1 MPVRASGFHQYG
13 SPDVLEIVALPD
25 LVAGEG
31 QVRVRVAAATV
42 NPSDVLFRGGALAA
56 LVAAAEPPYVAGLEF
71 AGTID
76 AVGPGVAWDTGVP
89 VMGMTAFIPQGR
101 GAHAEQVVVDARSV
115 VELPRGVSMAQAA
128 TLPMNGLTAR
138 MALDRL
144 GLVAGQ
150 TLAVTGAAG
159 AVGGYVVQ
167 LAASEGIN
175 VVAISSPQDEGLV
188 RGLGADVFV
197 ARGPESAMAVR
208 EAAGGG
214 ADAAV
219 DAGVVGRELLS
230 AVRDD
235 GRIVCVRAFDGDVER
250 GISALPVSVRE
261 YSTESEKLRSLAEC
275 VNRGALSLRVAETF
289 ALQRAAEAHQRLE
302 AGGVR
307 GRLVL
312 VF

>member
-13 SPDVLEIVALPD
+13 SPDVLEIVELPD

-76 AVGPGVAWDTGVP
+76 AVGPGVAWDPGVP
-89 VMGMTAFIPQGR
+89 VVGMTAFIPQGR
-101 GAHAEQVVVDARSV
+101 GAHAGQVVVDARSV

-144 GLVAGQ
+144 GLVAGE

-197 ARGPESAMAVR
+197 ARGPESALAVR
-208 EAAGGG
+208 EAVGGG

-219 DAGVVGRELLS
+219 DAGVIGRKLLP

-235 GRIVCVRAFDGDVER
+235 GRIVCVRPFDGEVER

-261 YSTESEKLRSLAEC
+261 YSTESEKLGSLAEC
-275 VNRGALSLRVAETF
+275 VSRGALSLRVAETF
-289 ALQRAAEAHQRLE
+289 ALERAAEAHQRLE